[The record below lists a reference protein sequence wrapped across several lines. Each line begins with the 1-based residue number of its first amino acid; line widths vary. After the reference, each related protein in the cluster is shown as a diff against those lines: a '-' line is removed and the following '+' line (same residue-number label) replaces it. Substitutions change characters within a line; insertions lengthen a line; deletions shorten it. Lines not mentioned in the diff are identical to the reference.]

1 MPMRRVD
8 AVRTATRLI
17 LLLALLGLV
26 LTSTPVGAQG
36 PLGPRLTGVT
46 PNPAPPGSLVRVEG
60 EGLGTPDTGILL
72 LDGRPLDRQD
82 VRSWSDTAVEF
93 RLPARPGTF
102 ELSIH
107 ALGAPSNPLRIE
119 VADSAGEPVPPARV
133 AASELAEALASGE
146 EPAPVASSA
155 PAPSWEMPEI
165 PTSRP
170 RVQAAPSSLVGDSPS
185 AARGPSP
192 VGSEAMPGRAGT
204 GVLAG
209 KVQDSGGRALAHATI
224 EVDGAP
230 RGRTSGWGEFRVEG
244 LDPGT
249 HRLAVLLSGY
259 KTGQGQVSVPA
270 GGTREI
276 LVSLSPTS
284 GRTAPSG
291 TPPVPEERKTKL
303 TIRAYPYRTDGER
316 FIVRRI
322 EVTELG
328 GAGRSWQNT
337 WYRTWDS
344 YVELPCDGAVLG
356 HSYRVSILWYSPRSK
371 REYTSTWEPKV
382 WKEYQQETYYNP

>member
-1 MPMRRVD
+1 MRV
-8 AVRTATRLI
+8 AIRLF
-17 LLLALLGLV
+17 LACLGLV
-26 LTSTPVGAQG
+26 LASTPVGAQG
-36 PLGPRLTGVT
+36 LLGPRLLGVT

-60 EGLGTPDTGILL
+60 EGLGTQDTGILL

-82 VRSWSDTAVEF
+82 VRSWSDHAVEF
-93 RLPARPGTF
+93 RLPARTGTF
-102 ELSIH
+102 ELSVH

-119 VADSAGEPVPPARV
+119 VADSAGEPALPSRA

-146 EPAPVASSA
+146 EPAAAPPPAA
-155 PAPSWEMPEI
+155 PAPPSDWEMPEI
-165 PTSRP
+165 PVSRA
-170 RVQAAPSSLVGDSPS
+170 QAAPSALVGESPS
-185 AARGPSP
+185 AARGASN
-192 VGSEAMPGRAGT
+192 PGPGARPAREGT

-209 KVQDSGGRALAHATI
+209 KVQDSSGRPLAHATL
-224 EVDGAP
+224 EVDGAT

-244 LDPGT
+244 LEAGP
-249 HRLAVLLSGY
+249 HRLTVSLSGY
-259 KTGQGQVSVPA
+259 RTGQGQVSVPA

-276 LVSLSPTS
+276 LVSLSPVA
-284 GRTAPSG
+284 GRTAAAA
-291 TPPVPEERKTKL
+291 PVPEERKTKL
-303 TIRAYPYRTDGER
+303 TIRAYPYRSDGER
-316 FIVRRI
+316 FLVRRI

-344 YVELPCDGAVLG
+344 YVELPCDGAILG
-356 HSYRVSILWYSPRSK
+356 HSYRVSINWYSPRSK